1 MQTSEIGEASAETC
15 NIADAEVYPE
25 LWVMTFGLG
34 EAEA

>member
-15 NIADAEVYPE
+15 SIADAEVHPE
-25 LWVMTFGLG
+25 HWVMTSGLG